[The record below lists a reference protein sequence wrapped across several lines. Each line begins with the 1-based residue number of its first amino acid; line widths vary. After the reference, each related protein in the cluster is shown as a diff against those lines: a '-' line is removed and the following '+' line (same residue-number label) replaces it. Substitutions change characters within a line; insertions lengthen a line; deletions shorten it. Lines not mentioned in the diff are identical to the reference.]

1 MSTPAALPPEETT
14 PALSEGQRVLY
25 TFTAPSQTMADIRR
39 NASWWVP
46 WLLISIFALGFAFT
60 LDKRIGWDQVME
72 NQLQS
77 NPKAAEKMEK
87 VPADQR
93 EKILKLQTN
102 VARGF
107 SYATPVIT
115 VIFIAV
121 IGGIVLGVF
130 NFGFGAKLKFSQ
142 AMSITAYS
150 MLPGRARRGL
160 GQRVQRAG
168 DELQIGAAAVAVGTA
183 PGEEPGL
190 LQHPQVV
197 REQVRRHREHGRQVR
212 RGRIACAESVDDVQP
227 GRVGQRRV
235 HSGPARQFRSYL
247 NIHCLNLD

>member
-1 MSTPAALPPEETT
+1 MSTPVALPPEETT

-102 VARGF
+102 VARGI

-115 VIFIAV
+115 VIFIAA

-130 NFGFGAKLKFSQ
+130 NFGFGAKLKYGQ
-142 AMSITAYS
+142 AMSIAAYS
-150 MLPGRARRGL
+150 MLPG
-160 GQRVQRAG
+160 
-168 DELQIGAAAVAVGTA
+168 
-183 PGEEPGL
+183 L
-190 LQHPQVV
+190 LQNLLVILMMFLVAPDQFNLNHPLATNPGYFVASTSPVLKGFLSAFDVFILWQIFLLSVGA
-197 REQVRRHREHGRQVR
+197 EQVGKLKKTNAFLTLFVMVVLWKLATSAA
-212 RGRIACAESVDDVQP
+212 G
-227 GRVGQRRV
+227 
-235 HSGPARQFRSYL
+235 
-247 NIHCLNLD
+247 N